1 MSDEKRNRARGN
13 IEVRDRNVRFFLR
26 CDDGVYAITRVRN
39 ISLAGVGIE
48 TRYRLRAGQRIAL
61 KYRSRDL
68 KLSVNGTVT
77 WCHPNGSHS
86 YTLGVA
92 FDMADREANSVFFL
106 ALRKYL
112 DKFEGKSAGG

>member
-1 MSDEKRNRARGN
+1 MSAEKRNRARGN

-48 TRYRLRAGQRIAL
+48 TRYRLKPGQHIAL

-68 KLSVNGTVT
+68 KLSVSGSVM
-77 WCHPNGSHS
+77 WCCPNGSHA

-92 FDMADREANSVFFL
+92 FDAGNRETNSVFFL

-112 DKFEGKSAGG
+112 DKLEDKSAGG